1 VTHSHHAHAHP
12 PAQGGAS
19 PAASAVPDAA
29 HLLAHPDALRL
40 AWAELVAGNA
50 HLHGPEVAQRL
61 GVPEAAMLAA
71 RIGHGATEL
80 VPDLAAL
87 LRPCGQWGKLL
98 LAARNRLGVALMVMD
113 DPQVTVDG
121 DAVTLRT
128 PQHLGQVGVQG
139 AHRCFLFEE
148 RDHHG
153 HTLSLNWFDAEG
165 HVIGRLF
172 LMSKSGR
179 EVALPHLHT
188 LVLPDQNPL
197 WVPGQTALPAL
208 QALANGGAPV
218 VPEPLAVLA
227 DGPIHAQ
234 PLAEQAV
241 LACAHVPEATVCLQ
255 GRGVAV
261 RYSGPLP
268 KAMRTPGAVHAS
280 DSACKL
286 HLRMAHA
293 SRVAQGQAADGG
305 WALMVD
311 DGDGGQLSLRGGD
324 TAAASLAWV
333 QAVAGALQ
341 APQVHQIHQ

>member
-1 VTHSHHAHAHP
+1 MTHPHHAHAHP
-12 PAQGGAS
+12 ATQGGAS
-19 PAASAVPDAA
+19 PATSALPDAA
-29 HLLAHPDALRL
+29 HLLAHPDALRQ
-40 AWAELVAGNA
+40 AWADLVAGNA

-113 DPQVTVDG
+113 DPHVTVEDTT
-121 DAVTLRT
+121 VTLRT
-128 PQHLGQVGVQG
+128 PQHLGQVGLLGVD
-139 AHRCFLFEE
+139 RCFLFEE

-153 HTLSLNWFDAEG
+153 HTLSLNWFDAAG

-179 EVALPHLHT
+179 EVAWPHLQAA
-188 LVLPDQNPL
+188 VLPDQHPL
-197 WVPGQTALPAL
+197 WQPGDLPVPAL
-208 QALANGGAPV
+208 HVLTDAGVPLLPVSVAGVTEEANSART
-218 VPEPLAVLA
+218 
-227 DGPIHAQ
+227 
-234 PLAEQAV
+234 LAERAV
-241 LACAHVPEATVCLQ
+241 LACAEVPVATVWLQ

-261 RYSGPLP
+261 RYHGPLP

-286 HLRMAHA
+286 HLRMAPVG
-293 SRVAQGQAADGG
+293 RVGQGEAANGG
-305 WALMVD
+305 PVLVVD
-311 DGDGGQLSLRGGD
+311 DGDGGQLGLRGGD
-324 TAAASLAWV
+324 TATASLAWV
-333 QAVAGALQ
+333 QAVVA
-341 APQVHQIHQ
+341 APAV